1 MVATDVAPARARLFL
16 RKRVKIKGFWLFAR
30 AFRTQFRPC
39 PVLAAHGSNM
49 EDPVPIYAYRCESCG
64 FQKDALQK
72 LSDAPLTVCPECG
85 QPTFKK
91 QVTAAGFQLKGSGW
105 YVTDFRDG
113 GSKAKAKPESA
124 DAAGKSDKPADTSGP
139 AAATDSAKP
148 AGTSSDKPSAAS
160 GKESSSAASS
170 ASAAPSSP
178 SGSAASSSSGSSGA
192 GSGSSSGSSSSSSG
206 GSKTPGASS

>member
-1 MVATDVAPARARLFL
+1 MVATGVVPARARLFL
-16 RKRVKIKGFWLFAR
+16 RKRVKIKGFSLFAR
-30 AFRTQFRPC
+30 AFRAQFRPC
-39 PVLAAHGSNM
+39 PLLAAHGSNL
-49 EDPVPIYAYRCESCG
+49 EDRVPIYAYRCESCG

-124 DAAGKSDKPADTSGP
+124 DAAGKSDKPADTSGA
-139 AAATDSAKP
+139 AAATDSAKT
-148 AGTSSDKPSAAS
+148 AGTSSDKPSAPG

-170 ASAAPSSP
+170 AGAAPSSP
-178 SGSAASSSSGSSGA
+178 SSSAASSSSGSSGG
-192 GSGSSSGSSSSSSG
+192 GSSSSSSSG